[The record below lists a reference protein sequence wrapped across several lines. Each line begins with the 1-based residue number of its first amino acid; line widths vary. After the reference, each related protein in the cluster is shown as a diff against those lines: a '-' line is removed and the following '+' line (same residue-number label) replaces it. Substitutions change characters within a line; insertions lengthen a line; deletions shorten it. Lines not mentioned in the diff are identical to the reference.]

1 MNNMV
6 RSMTGFGMGNI
17 SNDTGDFTVEIKTVN
32 HRYCDINIKM
42 PKTLVCL
49 EDRIRKV
56 IQEKIHRGKV
66 DVFINKNDLK
76 KRGIKVDL
84 NEDLVDNYVECLK
97 KIQDRYDIGEKI
109 SLDLIT
115 RFPDAIIVQEEQEDI
130 EKTWND
136 IISKPLKEAIDML
149 VSMREKEG
157 IKLRQNILGKCDA
170 IKGLIDKI
178 EEKSPL
184 VVKEY
189 RDKLKK
195 RLEELL
201 GDYDIDE
208 NRIMTEVTIF
218 ADKACIDE
226 EIVRMNSHIIQL
238 KETLERD
245 EPIGRKLDFIV
256 QEMNRETNTIASKAN
271 NLEITNYALTIK
283 NEIEKIREQIQNI
296 E

>member
-1 MNNMV
+1 MV

-32 HRYCDINIKM
+32 HRYYDINIKM
-42 PKTLVCL
+42 PKTLICL

-157 IKLRQNILGKCDA
+157 IKLKQNILGKCDA
-170 IKGLIDKI
+170 IKDLIDKI

>member
-1 MNNMV
+1 MV

>member
-1 MNNMV
+1 MA
-6 RSMTGFGMGNI
+6 RSMTGFGRGNV
-17 SNDTGDFTVEIKTVN
+17 SDDTGDFTVEIKTVN

-42 PKTLVCL
+42 PKSLICL

-66 DVFINKNDLK
+66 DVFINKNDLEK
-76 KRGIKVDL
+76 KSVKVVL
-84 NEDLVDNYVECLK
+84 NEELVDNYIECLK
-97 KIQDRYDIGEKI
+97 NIQNRYNIQEKI
-109 SLDLIT
+109 SLDLIAK
-115 RFPDAIIVQEEQEDI
+115 FPDAITVQEEEEDV
-130 EKTWND
+130 EKVWNN
-136 IISKPLKEAIDML
+136 ICEPLTEAINML

-157 IKLRQNILGKCDA
+157 IKLKQNILTKCDT
-170 IKGLIDKI
+170 IKELVDKI

-184 VVKEY
+184 VVIDY
-189 RDKLKK
+189 RDRLKK

-201 GDYDIDE
+201 DNCDIDE
-208 NRIMTEVTIF
+208 NRISMEVTLF

-226 EIVRMNSHIIQL
+226 ELVRMNSHITQL
-238 KETLERD
+238 RDTLQLD

-271 NLEITNYALTIK
+271 NLDITNYALTIK